1 MKQILKLNKKVRSVM
16 LIALSALLMFTSC
29 GKTDSESETKKSTIP
44 DEAIVEYDDNY
55 KNFYEIFVRSFS
67 DSDNDRIGD
76 FNGITS
82 KLDYLKAAEGADDSE
97 SLGINGIWLMP
108 ICPSPSYHKYDI
120 TDYCA
125 VDSSYGTME
134 DFEAMLDACHDRNI
148 TVIIDMVFNHTS
160 NQHEWFTK
168 CCENLKAEAKGQE
181 LPYDAKYSEYYTAV
195 KEDEQKDG
203 TRYKAI
209 TGTDYFYEC
218 NFSDDMPEL
227 NYDSEYVWEE
237 VRNICDF
244 WIDKGVDG
252 FRFDAVLYFYY
263 GNNPKTIETLGKIV
277 DYCKS
282 KKSDFYIVG
291 EAWSSSMVIKDYY
304 NSGVDSLFNFPYA
317 NTNGYIPSAV
327 KKQQGAAL
335 AKNIQNWNNTLELV
349 SATDAID
356 APFISNHDMYRS
368 SSYFQTLS
376 QRKMA
381 ASLYQMMPGNT
392 FIYYGEEIGLK
403 GTSTDSSKKDPT
415 ARMPM
420 KWSSEESG
428 TGITYASGTDP
439 NVNQDEVVAAFDQWD
454 DENSLLNHYRTLLK
468 LKNQNPQIARGTVT
482 ACDFKDT
489 SICAYTC
496 VYDGVAVMVIHN
508 LSLEESTFDL
518 DSLGYS
524 DFTEFRGYVVS
535 KGLDSEVET
544 NSAPVFGASSEEETE
559 TEKADPVASL
569 KGGKLVIPGRT
580 TVVLRSTEHYDD
592 VVVDSSSITVS
603 EQDTQVQA
611 NE

>member
-1 MKQILKLNKKVRSVM
+1 MVVTTV
-16 LIALSALLMFTSC
+16 TSC
-29 GKTDSESETKKSTIP
+29 GKDETVEEKKSTVP
-44 DEAIVEYDDNY
+44 DEAVVEYDDKY

-67 DSDNDRIGD
+67 DSDGDRIGD
-76 FNGITS
+76 INGVIS
-82 KLDYLKAAEGADDSE
+82 KLDYLKAAQGADDSK

-125 VDSSYGTME
+125 IDSSYGTME
-134 DFEAMLDACHDRNI
+134 DFENLVKACHERNI
-148 TVIIDMVFNHTS
+148 TLIIDMVFNHTS
-160 NQHEWFTK
+160 DDHEWFINF
-168 CCENLKAEAKGQE
+168 CENLKAEAKGEE
-181 LPYDAKYSEYYTAV
+181 LPHDAKYSEYYSYVT
-195 KEDEQKDG
+195 EDEKIDG
-203 TRYKAI
+203 VRYKAI
-209 TGTDYFYEC
+209 SGTDYFYEC

-237 VRNICDF
+237 VFNVCDF

-263 GNNPKTIETLGKIV
+263 NNTPKNVEVLNKIV
-277 DYCKS
+277 EHCKS
-282 KKSDFYIVG
+282 KNPDFYTVG
-291 EAWSSSMVIKDYY
+291 EAWTSSLVIRDYY
-304 NSGVDSLFNFPYA
+304 ASGMDSFFNFSYA
-317 NTNGYIPSAV
+317 NTNGAIQKAV
-327 KKQQGAAL
+327 KKQQGESFAQR
-335 AKNIQNWNNTLELV
+335 IQNWNNTLELV

-420 KWSSEESG
+420 KWSASESG

-439 NVNQDEVVAAFDQWD
+439 NVNQDEIVAAFDQWD
-454 DENSLLNHYRTLLK
+454 DENSLLNHYRNLIK
-468 LKNQNPQIARGTVT
+468 LKNQNPQIARGVVT
-482 ACDFKDT
+482 ACDFKD
-489 SICAYTC
+489 SAICAYTC

-508 LSLEESTFDL
+508 LGLDESTFDL
-518 DSLGYS
+518 NALGYG
-524 DFTEFRGYVVS
+524 DFSEFRGYVVS
-535 KGLDSEVET
+535 KGLPDEVET
-544 NSAPVFGASSEEETE
+544 DSAPVFGASSEAEEATE
-559 TEKADPVASL
+559 EKEAIASL
-569 KGGKLVIPGRT
+569 TNGTLVIPGRT

-592 VVVDSSSITVS
+592 VKISADSITTSAEDEVV
-603 EQDTQVQA
+603 QV